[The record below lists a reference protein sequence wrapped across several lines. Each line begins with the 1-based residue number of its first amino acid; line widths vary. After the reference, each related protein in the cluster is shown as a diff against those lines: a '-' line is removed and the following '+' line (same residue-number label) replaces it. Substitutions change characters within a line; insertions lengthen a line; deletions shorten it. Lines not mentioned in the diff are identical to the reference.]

1 MPSTTTN
8 YGWPY
13 GVLTD
18 SPIDL
23 LDIGTLVPEID
34 AQVAGTTVIGVPGS
48 ASTSVADT
56 AWTTVCSVAV
66 TLPTAQPVDIVG
78 WARFVNTGASRPIL
92 ALQVLDGSTHLFGTG
107 QTDVPA
113 AGDISITPWDI
124 AIQTPRRRVGL
135 SAGSHTLN
143 LQVWKDGNGT
153 VTFKK
158 TSTFGVQDVAVTGIE
173 ATY

>member
-1 MPSTTTN
+1 M
-8 YGWPY
+8 
-13 GVLTD
+13 
-18 SPIDL
+18 
-23 LDIGTLVPEID
+23 
-34 AQVAGTTVIGVPGS
+34 
-48 ASTSVADT
+48 
-56 AWTTVCSVAV
+56 
-66 TLPTAQPVDIVG
+66 
-78 WARFVNTGASRPIL
+78 NTGASRPIL

-135 SAGSHTLN
+135 TAGAHTLT